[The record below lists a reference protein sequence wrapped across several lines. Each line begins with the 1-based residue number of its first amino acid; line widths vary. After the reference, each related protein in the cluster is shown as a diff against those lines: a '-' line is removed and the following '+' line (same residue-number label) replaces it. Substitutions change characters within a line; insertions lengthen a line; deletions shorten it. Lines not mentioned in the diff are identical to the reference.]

1 MNDDEKPLPPSS
13 YSPRNARRSALM
25 AVTVLLLIA
34 GVAALVVYLIYR
46 PERPRFSVVGAAVYD
61 LNATSPPVVSTTM
74 QFTLLIRNPNR
85 RVSIYYDHL
94 SAFVSYRGQAITPP
108 ASLPPLFHESRSTV
122 ELSPVLG
129 GAAVPAA
136 AEVGNGLAVDEAYGV
151 VGLRVMVIGRLRYKA
166 GAIRTGHYGL
176 YVRCDVLVGLK
187 KGFEGQ
193 VPLLA
198 SPPCKVD
205 V

>member
-1 MNDDEKPLPPSS
+1 MAGVGKVPSK
-13 YSPRNARRSALM
+13 NARRSVLV
-25 AVTVLLLIA
+25 AVTVLLLLA
-34 GVAALVVYLIYR
+34 GVTALIVYLVNR
-46 PERPRFSVVGAAVYD
+46 PERPRFSVVGTAVYD
-61 LNATSPPVVSTTM
+61 LNATSPSVISTTM

-85 RVSIYYDHL
+85 RVSIYYDRL
-94 SAFVSYRGQAITPP
+94 SAFVSYRNQAITPP
-108 ASLPPLFHESRSTV
+108 ASLPSLFLETRSTV
-122 ELSPVLG
+122 EMSPVLG
-129 GAAVPAA
+129 GAAVPVAP
-136 AEVGNGLAVDEAYGV
+136 EVGNGLEVDEAYGV
-151 VGLRVMVIGRLRYKA
+151 VGLRVMVLGRLRYKA
-166 GAIRTGHYGL
+166 GAIRTGHYGF

>member
-1 MNDDEKPLPPSS
+1 MAGVGKVPSE
-13 YSPRNARRSALM
+13 NACRSVLA
-25 AVTVLLLIA
+25 AVTILLLLV
-34 GVAALVVYLIYR
+34 GVTALIVYLIYR
-46 PERPRFSVVGAAVYD
+46 PERPQFSVVGAAVYD
-61 LNATSPPVVSTTM
+61 LNATSPPVISTTM

-85 RVSIYYDHL
+85 RVSIYYDRL
-94 SAFVSYRGQAITPP
+94 SAFVSYRNQAITPP
-108 ASLPPLFHESRSTV
+108 ASLPSLFHETRSTV

-129 GAAVPAA
+129 GAAVPVAP
-136 AEVGNGLAVDEAYGV
+136 EVGNGLEVDEAYGV
-151 VGLRVMVIGRLRYKA
+151 VGLRVMVLGRLRYKA
-166 GAIRTGHYGL
+166 GAIRTGHYGF